1 MDRAID
7 TDHFRST
14 AAASR
19 GTGKSGGSV
28 DDILRRLGLL
38 ESLVAD
44 VRIDVGAIKA
54 LLSQL
59 ATKAELE
66 SVRTDVESVRT
77 DVESVRTEVQSVR
90 TDVQSIRAEI
100 AGVRGEMGTLEA
112 SLIKW
117 MIGTVIAATTLAFSI
132 AKFIN

>member
-1 MDRAID
+1 M
-7 TDHFRST
+7 
-14 AAASR
+14 
-19 GTGKSGGSV
+19 